1 MNNAH
6 TIFGALRPPALR
18 WGAPVAAFLATA
30 AVLAVANHEPQADS
44 AAELG
49 PAVSAAGLGPATARS
64 IAHLERAVE
73 AEPDSA
79 TAYTALGDA
88 YLQGNRETADAAFL
102 DRAEAAYSA
111 AESRDPENAVATIGE
126 ATVALAHHRFA
137 DGLALANEAHRLE
150 PALVRPY
157 ALITDAQ
164 IELGRYGAAG
174 RTLERMVRLK
184 PTLAAYARVSYY
196 RELNGDLSGAVQAM
210 RLAASAGGGSVESS
224 AYVEHLL
231 GKLEVRRGNF
241 ARAERDFERALSVD
255 PGYAPAIA
263 GVARVAVARGDFK
276 ASITGY
282 REAVAR
288 LPNTENAAALADA
301 LLAAGRHGA
310 AERAYDRAIAIARRD
325 PVEVNQELAMLEAD
339 HGAPARA
346 LAAAQEAWRKAPG
359 LKSAEALGWALHR
372 TGKSE
377 RGLVFARRALEL
389 GRSDPSLLYR
399 FARVAIGAGHPEQ
412 ARSALQRA
420 LTINPRFHPVE
431 APIAQRLLAEVR
443 VH

>member
-49 PAVSAAGLGPATARS
+49 PAVSAAGLEPATARS

-196 RELNGDLSGAVQAM
+196 REL
-210 RLAASAGGGSVESS
+210 
-224 AYVEHLL
+224 
-231 GKLEVRRGNF
+231 
-241 ARAERDFERALSVD
+241 DFERALSVD